1 MRKYHN
7 FSYFHLSRG
16 AAGMFCMPASSVLR
30 VYLGRSMLHLELGIV
45 TAASNPF
52 AMKWTALDNF
62 KWVQNP
68 ANTDLFT
75 TSHALHEELKSP
87 DCSLLPPPNIY
98 GSGNCSFRPQVFS
111 PRYLLD
117 NLRELAYMSSFW
129 RKIGIFFKRFR
140 REPLVGFVGML
151 PPPPL
156 GFWRKIGSFL
166 SPSGEPLVGFVGML
180 TPAPQE
186 ILQI

>member
-1 MRKYHN
+1 
-7 FSYFHLSRG
+7 
-16 AAGMFCMPASSVLR
+16 MFCMPASSVLR

-151 PPPPL
+151 PPPPRL
-156 GFWRKIGSFL
+156 LKENREFFKPFRRASSGVCRHAHPRPPGNFANLVFL
-166 SPSGEPLVGFVGML
+166 KW
-180 TPAPQE
+180 
-186 ILQI
+186 